1 VKLLR
6 QIPSFGPIRAALLV
20 ALMQTPHRFRTKRQF
35 WAYIGLALKT
45 YGSGEYR
52 FVGGQLQRSRKAL
65 AIRGRNINHNHDLKI
80 SSRARRLGRLRT
92 ADLSRISTKL
102 AWTEE

>member
-6 QIPSFGPIRAALLV
+6 SIPSIGPIRAALLV

-35 WAYIGLALKT
+35 WSHNCLALKT

-52 FVGGQLQRSRKAL
+52 FVDDQLTLMFVPNRWVIKMVM
-65 AIRGRNINHNHDLKI
+65 
-80 SSRARRLGRLRT
+80 T
-92 ADLSRISTKL
+92 TY
-102 AWTEE
+102 